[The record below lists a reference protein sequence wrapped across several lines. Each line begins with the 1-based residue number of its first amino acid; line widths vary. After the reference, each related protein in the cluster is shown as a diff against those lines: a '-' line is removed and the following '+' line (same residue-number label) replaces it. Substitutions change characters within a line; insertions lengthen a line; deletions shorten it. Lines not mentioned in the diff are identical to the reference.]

1 MTYILDLEVYN
12 LSWAILS
19 LNLRTSP
26 VSTVDSYEVSKQVI
40 GSEGGRKVTEVA
52 LDAALRVAQRKR
64 AVTTTVTTIVCLECL
79 RVAGSSSPWMFIA
92 CGILVAKRLG

>member
-12 LSWAILS
+12 LSWAVVS

-26 VSTVDSYEVSKQVI
+26 VSAFDSYEVSKQVI
-40 GSEGGRKVTEVA
+40 GSEGRRKATKAA

-64 AVTTTVTTIVCLECL
+64 AMTTGYNYCM
-79 RVAGSSSPWMFIA
+79 P
-92 CGILVAKRLG
+92 